1 MAELKKSDMTRKK
14 ILTTGRTLV
23 SENGFGGVGLSQILR
38 ESGVPKGSFYYYF
51 PSKEAFGSA
60 MIEDYVA
67 DFFASVDGLFEA
79 PGTAQEKLMRFWEA
93 WLSSARSQGIAK
105 QCLVVKL
112 GAEVAD
118 LSEVMRKTL
127 DDGVK
132 QFIGRICD
140 LLEQGAKDGS
150 VQSFSD
156 PARTAQLL
164 YAKWIGAAIL
174 SKLSRDE
181 IALENALIETKQLL
195 SINTL

>member
-1 MAELKKSDMTRKK
+1 MTSPKKSDLTRKK
-14 ILTTGRTLV
+14 ILTTGRALV
-23 SENGFGGVGLSQILR
+23 ARNGFGGVGLSQILR

-67 DFFASVDGLFEA
+67 DFFANLDRLFEMS
-79 PGTAQEKLMRFWEA
+79 GTAHEKLLRFWEA
-93 WLSSARSQGIAK
+93 WLTTAKSQGIAQ

-132 QFIGRICD
+132 QLIGRICD

-150 VQSFSD
+150 VQTFAD
-156 PARTAQLL
+156 PARTAQML

-181 IALENALIETKQLL
+181 TALENALLETKQLL